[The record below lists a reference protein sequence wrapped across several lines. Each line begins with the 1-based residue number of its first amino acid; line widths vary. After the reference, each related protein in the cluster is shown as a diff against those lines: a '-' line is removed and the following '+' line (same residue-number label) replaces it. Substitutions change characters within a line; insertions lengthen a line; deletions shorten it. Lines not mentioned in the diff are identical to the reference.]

1 MADTLKEFSNLTNK
15 SYSHLKTGGSGVT
28 LVTTNGSQQAVV
40 KGVSI
45 DNPNSRAID
54 IRVGSATGTKI
65 ASSSASETL
74 SGNEIL
80 DNSSSLVA
88 VTTTEPKLTS
98 WTNHSPVFYNGNQ
111 AAYEGADGWLGYG
124 AVPVSGSTLLGKTK
138 RHDMTDVV
146 FTGGTYEPTTT
157 FWTTTPTSIQYANA
171 VTNHAS
177 DGGNPHMGEVY
188 KGADGKYYGWT
199 NWEDATKRGTIY
211 RWDADGSNRTALS
224 NTDGVTGQLNCWDGS
239 RYIYSFRANTD
250 SSHRYYDTNNGGTD
264 ATFATKDPD
273 GGTSANSGMRETNG
287 ETERLC
293 YYYCDGYI
301 ALSGRSGQN
310 PSSNYSRYPKF
321 VDVRTVTTNQEA
333 RILTINHDHAH
344 MSYNH
349 AGGGVCRHSNA
360 IIKGTNGKYY
370 LVFAWR
376 NNETATSNDN
386 GYTVWD
392 MGTDITT
399 WMGGGHQQGYTT
411 RFNINQVVS
420 VGGRRL
426 GLIYK
431 ASNRSNAWHGNQFA
445 NSSAIADGKLYMFG
459 NRQSTGSGG
468 TGAVGALDS
477 AIYIDIQDI
486 VENGLTIDTQSTAF
500 GTDSDNLN
508 SGAWKAH
515 VEDSAVDAGFGNI
528 NIRTTGILVT

>member
-28 LVTTNGSQQAVV
+28 LVTTSGSQQAVI
-40 KGVSI
+40 KGISI

-88 VTTTEPKLTS
+88 VTTTEPALTS
-98 WTNHSPVFYNGNQ
+98 WTNHTPVFDHGGNSS
-111 AAYEGADGWLGYG
+111 YRGADGWLGFG
-124 AVPVSGSTLLGKTK
+124 AVATSGSGLLGKTK
-138 RHDMTDVV
+138 RHDMTNVV
-146 FTGGTYEPTTT
+146 FTGGTYEPTTA
-157 FWTTTPTSIQYANA
+157 FWTSTPVDIQYANA
-171 VTNHAS
+171 TTNHAS
-177 DGGNPHMGEVY
+177 DGSNAHMGEVY

-199 NWEDATKRGTIY
+199 NWENSPKRGTIY
-211 RWDADGSNRTALS
+211 RWDSDGSNRTALANS
-224 NTDGVTGQLNCWDGS
+224 DGTNNLNCWDGS

-250 SSHRYYDTNNGGTD
+250 QSHRYFDTNNGGSS

-287 ETERLC
+287 ETYRLA

-310 PSSNYSRYPKF
+310 PSSNYSRWPKF
-321 VDVRTVTTNQEA
+321 VDVTTVTTNQQA
-333 RILTINHDHAH
+333 KILTINHDHAH

-349 AGGGVCRHSNA
+349 AGGNPVRNSNA

-376 NNETATSNDN
+376 NNDTNSSADN
-386 GYTVWD
+386 GFTVWN
-392 MGTDITT
+392 MGTDIST
-399 WMGGGHQQGYTT
+399 WMAGGHQTGFTT
-411 RFNINQVVS
+411 RFNVPQVVS
-420 VGGRRL
+420 SGGERN
-426 GLIYK
+426 GLMYK
-431 ASNRSNAWHGNQFA
+431 CSNRSNAWHGNQFA

-459 NRQSTGSGG
+459 NRQGTGSGG
-468 TGAVGALDS
+468 NGSVGSPYNAM
-477 AIYIDIQDI
+477 YIDIQHI
-486 VENGLTIDTQSTAF
+486 VENSLTINTQAKAF
-500 GTDSDNLN
+500 GTDSDNLT

-515 VEDSAVDAGFGNI
+515 VEDSAVDAGYGNI
-528 NIRTTGILVT
+528 NFRTTGILVT